1 MWVTIQL
8 ELRHTEQ
15 LRVVLTEFTVD
26 QLDQGGSDH
35 CIRFKPKNNNARVTT
50 DTTFATVHQNPHSK
64 KERGLNESPW
74 IKIYNKRDDKALL
87 QILNLNIKQ
96 FQTLHESSS
105 AVGMMPELLGHYLSC
120 LTMTRLLLFIL

>member
-1 MWVTIQL
+1 MSFKWYLVAFR
-8 ELRHTEQ
+8 LRPT
-15 LRVVLTEFTVD
+15 
-26 QLDQGGSDH
+26 DH
-35 CIRFKPKNNNARVTT
+35 HWPKNNNARVTT

-96 FQTLHESSS
+96 FQTLHDVFRSWHD
-105 AVGMMPELLGHYLSC
+105 ARIAGPLFELLDDDTPAPFYTVGDSAFPKHGKK
-120 LTMTRLLLFIL
+120 